1 MKPKQRWEKIILP
14 VNGMTCVNC
23 SRIIERAV
31 QKLPGIKEVMAN
43 YAADKVTIEF
53 DRRLIGLETI
63 KQTIR
68 DTGYAVA
75 EPGSAAD
82 DAAAEWRQAR
92 RRLIRAW
99 AMAAP
104 LIGLMALEMLF
115 RFHLP
120 YRHELMILLAGGLL
134 FFPGW
139 STLRAGWH
147 SVRGGSASM
156 DVLIGLGTLAAFL
169 SGILQVAGLPVA
181 NYAGIAGMIMA
192 FHLTGRYIEAR
203 AKGQASQAVKQL
215 IELGA
220 RNARI
225 LKNGQEIEVPVEQ
238 LQPGDLMIIR
248 PGEKIPTDGE
258 VISGSS
264 RVDESMAT
272 GESRPVRK
280 EAGDAV
286 IGATINLQGLL
297 RVSVTRTGKDT
308 FLAQIIHLVESCQSS
323 RIPIQ
328 EFADRVTARFV
339 PIILLVAVLTFILWF
354 LLGDYL
360 RTFLTWAAALVPW
373 VRTDLS
379 PFSQALSA
387 AVSVLVIACP
397 CALGLATPTALMV
410 GSGLGARHGIL
421 FRSGGAMQ
429 TLTSVRAFVFDK
441 TGTLTRGR
449 PEVTDI
455 IPAPGMSETELLNY
469 AAGLE
474 SGSEH
479 PLAQAV
485 VACAQNRGIQY
496 PAPESLTA
504 VPGQGIKGLINGK
517 AVMAGSVKMFQAQGV
532 PLDFLMDR
540 VSVLTHEAKT
550 VILVAVDGQTAGALA
565 VADALKEDAI
575 STVKELKRRGFNL
588 IMLTGDNEP
597 TARAVGRQAGFDR
610 IVANVL
616 PGEKQAAVKKLQSE
630 TGLVAM
636 VGDGINDAP
645 ALKQANVGIALGTG
659 TDIAMETAD
668 ITLIRGELRGIL
680 TTLDL
685 SRLTF
690 KKIHQNLFWAL
701 FYNLLAV
708 PMAVF
713 GLLHPLV
720 AELAMAASSI
730 NVVSN
735 SLRLKNE
742 FYRLVPS
749 DRKGERRRIRSDA
762 I

>member
-1 MKPKQRWEKIILP
+1 MKANPRWEKIVLP
-14 VNGMTCVNC
+14 VYGMTCVNC
-23 SRIIERAV
+23 GRIIERAV
-31 QKLPGIKEVMAN
+31 QKLPGVKEVMAN
-43 YAADKVTIEF
+43 YAADRVTIEF

-63 KQTIR
+63 KKTVR

-75 EPGSAAD
+75 EPGLPED
-82 DAAAEWRQAR
+82 TAAAEWRQAR
-92 RRLIRAW
+92 RRLITAW
-99 AMAAP
+99 AIAAP
-104 LIGLMALEMLF
+104 LVALMMLEMFF
-115 RFHLP
+115 RLHLP
-120 YRHELMILLAGGLL
+120 YGHEFMILLAGGML
-134 FFPGW
+134 FLPGW
-139 STLRAGWH
+139 ATLRAGWH
-147 SVRGGSASM
+147 SIRGRSASM
-156 DVLIGLGTLAAFL
+156 DVLIGLGTLTAFL

-181 NYAGIAGMIMA
+181 NYSGIAGMIMA
-192 FHLTGRYIEAR
+192 FHLTGRYLEAR

-258 VISGSS
+258 VINGSS

-280 EAGDAV
+280 EIGDAV

-308 FLAQIIHLVESCQSS
+308 FLAQIIHLVETCQSS

-328 EFADRVTARFV
+328 EFADRLTSRFV
-339 PIILLVAVLTFILWF
+339 PVILLTAVLTFILWF
-354 LLGDYL
+354 LLGGYL
-360 RTFLTWAAALVPW
+360 RTFLTWTALLPW

-379 PFSQALSA
+379 PLSQALSA

-410 GSGLGARHGIL
+410 GSGLGARRGIL

-455 IPAPGMSETELLNY
+455 IPTSEMSETELLNY

-485 VACAQNRGIQY
+485 VACAQNRGIHY

-504 VPGQGIKGLINGK
+504 VPGQGIKGMINGK
-517 AVMAGSVKMFQAQGV
+517 PVMAGSVKMFQDLNV
-532 PLDFLMDR
+532 PIDFLMDR
-540 VSVLTHEAKT
+540 VSALAREAKT
-550 VILVAVDGQTAGALA
+550 VILVAVDGRAAGALA

-575 STVKELKRRGFNL
+575 STVAELKRRGFKL

-610 IVANVL
+610 IIANVL

-630 TGLVAM
+630 IGLVSM

-645 ALKQANVGIALGTG
+645 ALKQADVGIAHGTG

-668 ITLIRGELRGIL
+668 IILIHGELRGIL

-720 AELAMAASSI
+720 AEIAMAVSSI

-742 FYRLVPS
+742 FNRLVPFDHKD
-749 DRKGERRRIRSDA
+749 DRRKIRSEPT
-762 I
+762 